1 MAFDFGALAA
11 GFSTGAAESIE
22 SRNKQIRNGA
32 TKELDQL
39 VQEATAKEKG
49 LRTERDTLTEQAK
62 QLSTYANAQGIGFTK
77 SQILGLIQQPPVAK
91 KLIEDLN
98 NKKDLRDVDFA
109 SIFKVTKPGTE
120 MEPEEFARKKT
131 SIAVDQGAGK
141 PTPVVRGAFGFASP
155 GVAQAER
162 EFESVSGRTA
172 AEVRGIARGRVDMGA
187 DFKPTVG
194 TLDLSQFGNPESLSN
209 VQNKLRDLMAAGE
222 DLNSEK
228 AKPLLAKLR
237 ADSIIKDMFDK
248 EGAGPDGKPRTTAAI
263 NSVMDKSLR
272 AALDPFVIKGVVRFD
287 STVNDYVPITGDADS
302 IKNFMEHKNKLIQ
315 DQAKALGILDKD
327 NKIIGGRNSAD
338 ALLPYANIEDG
349 KVVSWKSVVT
359 PVATANPDA
368 AVPKVGGGTAPVVA
382 SNIETPAKVIL
393 TPDGKGI
400 DRAAMAKAYKPGQK
414 IADSQGNIKTWNGM
428 SLQ

>member
-1 MAFDFGALAA
+1 MAFDFGALVA

-39 VQEATAKEKG
+39 VQEASAKEKG
-49 LRTERDTLTEQAK
+49 MKTERDTLSEQAK
-62 QLSTYANAQGIGFTK
+62 QLSTYVNAQGVGFTK

-120 MEPEEFARKKT
+120 MDPEEFVRKKT
-131 SIAVDQGAGK
+131 SIAVDQDAGK

-155 GVAQAER
+155 GVAQAEK
-162 EFESVSGRTA
+162 EFESVAGRTA
-172 AEVRGIARGRVDMGA
+172 AEVRAIARGRVDLGA

-209 VQNKLRDLMAAGE
+209 VQNKLRDLMAKGE

-228 AKPLLAKLR
+228 AKPLLAQLR
-237 ADSIIKDMFDK
+237 ADSIIKDMFK
-248 EGAGPDGKPRTTAAI
+248 EKGEDGKPRTTAAI

-272 AALDPFVIKGVVRFD
+272 AGLDPFVIKGVVRFD
-287 STVNDYVPITGDADS
+287 PNVNDYVPVTGDAEA
-302 IKNFMEHKNKLIQ
+302 IKNFMDHKNKLIQ
-315 DQAKALGILDKD
+315 EQARALGILDKD
-327 NKIIGGRNSAD
+327 NNIIGGRNASD
-338 ALLPYANIEDG
+338 ALLPYANIKDG
-349 KVVSWKSVVT
+349 KVVSWKSVT
-359 PVATANPDA
+359 AKDTKDKTADAPAAATATPA
-368 AVPKVGGGTAPVVA
+368 ASTDL
-382 SNIETPAKVIL
+382 ETPGTVIK
-393 TPDGKGI
+393 TADGKGI
-400 DRAAMAKAYKPGQK
+400 DVAAMAKAYPPGKK
-414 IADSQGNIKTWNGM
+414 IKDSQGNIKIWNGR

>member
-1 MAFDFGALAA
+1 MAFDFKALVA
-11 GFSTGAAESIE
+11 GFSTGASESIE

-39 VQEATAKEKG
+39 VQEAAAKEKG
-49 LRTERDTLTEQAK
+49 LKTERDTLSEQAK
-62 QLSTYANAQGIGFTK
+62 QLATYVNGQGIGFTK

-109 SIFKVTKPGTE
+109 NIFKVTKPGTE
-120 MEPEEFARKKT
+120 MEPEEFVRKKT
-131 SIAVDQGAGK
+131 SIAVDQDAGK

-209 VQNKLRDLMAAGE
+209 VQNKLRDLIAAGE
-222 DLNSEK
+222 DLKSDK

-237 ADSIIKDMFDK
+237 ADSVIKDMFKEDK
-248 EGAGPDGKPRTTAAI
+248 GEDGKPRTTAAI

-272 AALDPFVIKGVVRFD
+272 AGLDPFVIKGVVRFD
-287 STVNDYVPITGDADS
+287 PAVNDYVPITGDADS

-315 DQAKALGILDKD
+315 DQARALGILDKD
-327 NKIIGGRNSAD
+327 NNIIGGRNASD

-349 KVVSWKSVVT
+349 KVVSWKSVTAKDTKDKTAET
-359 PVATANPDA
+359 PA
-368 AVPKVGGGTAPVVA
+368 AAPKVGGGTAPVISEKPLA
-382 SNIETPAKVIL
+382 IPKTTTGKI
-393 TPDGKGI
+393 DGTKLV
-400 DRAAMAKAYKPGQK
+400 PGQTYTA
-414 IADSQGNIKTWNGM
+414 ADGSVKTWNG
-428 SLQ
+428 SSWQ